1 MVFDKVKEIIND
13 TLSCGEDIITMDA
26 VLIDDLGAYS
36 LDAVELCMTIEEA
49 FDITIPEDKIA
60 DLKTVKDIVEFV
72 ESQI

>member
-1 MVFDKVKEIIND
+1 MLEKLAELIKEQLNYDGEVKAESNFK
-13 TLSCGEDIITMDA
+13 
-26 VLIDDLGAYS
+26 DDLGADS

>member
-1 MVFDKVKEIIND
+1 MEFEKLKKIIAEVLNVD
-13 TLSCGEDIITMDA
+13 VEEITMDTTF
-26 VLIDDLGAYS
+26 VDDLGADS

>member
-26 VLIDDLGAYS
+26 VLIDDLGADS
-36 LDAVELCMTIEEA
+36 LDAVELCMIIEEA

>member
-1 MVFDKVKEIIND
+1 MLEKMIPIIAEQLNVNESEIKAESNFK
-13 TLSCGEDIITMDA
+13 
-26 VLIDDLGAYS
+26 DDLGADS

>member
-1 MVFDKVKEIIND
+1 
-13 TLSCGEDIITMDA
+13 MDA
-26 VLIDDLGAYS
+26 VLIADLGADS

>member
-1 MVFDKVKEIIND
+1 MLEKLAELIKEQLNYDGEVKAESNFK
-13 TLSCGEDIITMDA
+13 E
-26 VLIDDLGAYS
+26 DLGADS